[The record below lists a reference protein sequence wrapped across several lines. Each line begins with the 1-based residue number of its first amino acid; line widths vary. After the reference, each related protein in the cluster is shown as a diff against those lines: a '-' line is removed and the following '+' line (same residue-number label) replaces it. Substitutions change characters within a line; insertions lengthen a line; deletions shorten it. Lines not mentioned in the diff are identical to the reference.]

1 MSRDL
6 PGVFGFSHPSGLLL
20 AAELPGSLACGKTL
34 GALGSFG
41 CPLLLGNRGVH
52 ANGRDQSPRAALGT
66 PPPGVHLSV
75 EWYVPVCSLSW
86 LLVYTVS
93 VHAQSVVRG
102 RTS

>member
-1 MSRDL
+1 M
-6 PGVFGFSHPSGLLL
+6 PMAETKAPVSGQVRGER
-20 AAELPGSLACGKTL
+20 AGAC
-34 GALGSFG
+34 
-41 CPLLLGNRGVH
+41 P
-52 ANGRDQSPRAALGT
+52 QAALGT